1 MRKDVVPMLHCWHGG
16 RSSCRGDG
24 MCGLEKAALQKSV
37 LSGTRALL
45 EGSNQLWS
53 RQGAILT
60 EGVAKMPGSYAAS
73 VFWEFDFQSAVFKWL
88 FILIFYIFV

>member
-1 MRKDVVPMLHCWHGG
+1 MPMLHRWHGG
-16 RSSCRGDG
+16 RSPCRGDG
-24 MCGLEKAALQKSV
+24 TCGSKKAALQKSG
-37 LSGTRALL
+37 LSGTRVLL

-73 VFWEFDFQSAVFKWL
+73 VFAEG
-88 FILIFYIFV
+88 LIFSQ